1 VQLAEVD
8 KPQGSTEV
16 ETKADRLGH
25 KEWELQQLLS
35 DVFRAVLLWA
45 FITGFYRKRC
55 SDMPDNA
62 WNSFKPGDW
71 TDNINVRDFIIKN
84 YTPYDGNEAFLS
96 EASIN
101 TKKLW
106 SKCKKLLRDELLNG
120 GVLNVDTKTV
130 ANITSHA
137 PGYIDEQYEV
147 IKGIQTDKPLK
158 RAIMPFGGIRMVRQ
172 SCDAYGYK
180 LPEKF
185 EDIFGNYR
193 KTHNDGVFS
202 VYTSEMKK
210 ARKSGVITGLPDA
223 YGRGRIIGDYRRV
236 ALYGTNRLISQKQ
249 QDLQEL
255 QQNGM
260 AEETIR
266 LSEEVHEQ
274 MGALAELA
282 QMAAQYGFDIT
293 RPALNAHE
301 AVQWTYF
308 AFLASIKETNGAANS
323 LGRVSTFLDIY
334 IERDL
339 STGLIDECGAQEL
352 IDQFVIKLRL
362 IRHLRTP
369 EYDELFAGDPVWI
382 TESLGGICTDGRHMV
397 TRTSFRFLHTLFNL
411 GPAPEPNLT
420 VLWSVNLPEPFKK
433 YCAMVSMVTSAIQ
446 YENDDLMR
454 PEFLDD
460 YSISCCVS
468 AMKTGK
474 DMQFFGAR
482 CNLPKLLLLALNGG
496 RDEISGEQVAPAGEP
511 YTEEYLDYKKVMLR
525 FKHYQKWLT
534 GLYVNTMNSI
544 HYMHDKYAYERLMM
558 ALHDTQPG
566 RLMAFGIAGLSVLAD
581 SFSAIKYTYV
591 RAIRDERGLI
601 TDFEIKGSFPQFG
614 NDDDRVDK
622 LAVEVTK
629 SFLTDLR
636 EHRTYRNAVHTL
648 SILTIT
654 SNVVYGKKT
663 GSTPDGRKL
672 GEPFAPGANPMHG
685 RDKMGALAA
694 LNSVAKIPYE
704 YCRDGISLTLTLVPR
719 SLGRD
724 IQARLSNLAALLDGY
739 FTQGGHHININVLE
753 RVVLEQAMQDPYN
766 YPQLT
771 IRVSGYAVNF
781 IRLSKKQQ
789 EEVIARTFHSAM

>member
-1 VQLAEVD
+1 M
-8 KPQGSTEV
+8 S
-16 ETKADRLGH
+16 
-25 KEWELQQLLS
+25 
-35 DVFRAVLLWA
+35 
-45 FITGFYRKRC
+45 
-55 SDMPDNA
+55 DNA
-62 WNSFKPGDW
+62 WKGFIPGAW
-71 TDNINVRDFIIKN
+71 TKTINVRDFIARN
-84 YTPYDGNEAFLS
+84 YAPYDGNEAFLS
-96 EASIN
+96 EASLK

-120 GVLNVDTKTV
+120 GVLLVDTKTV
-130 ANITSHA
+130 SGITSHA

-147 IKGIQTDKPLK
+147 IKGLQTDKPLK
-158 RAIMPFGGIRMVRQ
+158 RAIMPYGGIRMVRQ
-172 SCDAYGYK
+172 SCDEYGYK
-180 LPEKF
+180 LPEKV
-185 EDIFGNYR
+185 EDIFHTYR

-202 VYTSEMKK
+202 VYTPEMKK

-236 ALYGTNRLISQKQ
+236 ALYGTDRLIEQKQ
-249 QDLQEL
+249 LDLQEL
-255 QQNGM
+255 QSNAM
-260 AEETIR
+260 EEEIIR
-266 LSEEVHEQ
+266 LSEEIHEQ
-274 MGALAELA
+274 ILALGELA
-282 QMAAQYGFDIT
+282 RMAAEYGCNVAK
-293 RPALNAHE
+293 PAATALE
-301 AVQWTYF
+301 AVQWTYL

-339 STGLIDECGAQEL
+339 AAGLLDECGAQEL

-369 EYDELFAGDPVWI
+369 DYDELFAGDPVWI
-382 TESLGGICTDGRHMV
+382 TESLGGMCGDGRHMV
-397 TRTSFRFLHTLFNL
+397 TKNSFRFLHTLFNL
-411 GPAPEPNLT
+411 GPTPEPNLT
-420 VLWSVNLPEPFKK
+420 VLWSVKLPETFKK
-433 YCAMVSMVTSAIQ
+433 YCARVSMVTSAIQ
-446 YENDDLMR
+446 YENDDLMS

-496 RDEISGEQVAPAGEP
+496 RDEISGEQVAPASEP
-511 YTEEYLDYKKVMLR
+511 YTEEYLDFNKVTAR
-525 FKHYQKWLT
+525 FKQYQKWLT
-534 GLYVNTMNSI
+534 GLYVNTMNAI

-558 ALHDTQPG
+558 ALHDSRPR

-581 SFSAIKYTYV
+581 SLSAIKYTYV

-601 TDFEIKGSFPQFG
+601 TDFEIKGPFPQFG
-614 NDDDRVDK
+614 NDDDRVDS
-622 LAVEVTK
+622 LAVEVAK

-636 EHRTYRNAVHTL
+636 KHRTYRNAVHTL

-663 GSTPDGRKL
+663 GSTPDGRKS

-724 IQARLSNLAALLDGY
+724 VPARLSNLAALLDGY
-739 FTQGGHHININVLE
+739 FSQGGHHININVLE
-753 RVVLEQAMQDPYN
+753 RVVLEQAMEDPYN

-789 EEVIARTFHSAM
+789 EEVIARTFHAAM